1 MRVLRLELG
10 SGQTS
15 IAEQM
20 LCSLVHRALAVDPED
35 RYAIPGEFLVEL
47 EELLVQVGSSQDAA
61 NLCRLMRAHFSTAS
75 YQEAVGLRGAGRWQA
90 EDLMDI
96 EDALEHDTVTARP
109 DPVTL
114 ASLLQQSSNDENLKR
129 ENGHWLRIAVCA
141 FSLVVLVVL
150 GLGLHHV

>member
-20 LCSLVHRALAVDPED
+20 LYSLVHRALAVDPED

-47 EELLVQVGSSQDAA
+47 EELLVQVGSSQKAA
-61 NLCRLMRAHFSTAS
+61 ELCQLMRANFSTAS
-75 YQEAVGLRGAGRWQA
+75 YQEAKGLRGSGRWQA

-109 DPVTL
+109 DPVVL
-114 ASLLQQSSNDENLKR
+114 ASLLQQSSNDKNLKP
-129 ENGHWLRIAVCA
+129 ESNHWLRIALCA
-141 FSLVVLVVL
+141 FLLAVL
-150 GLGLHHV
+150 GLGFHHV